1 MIHILLKRLIPDQKH
16 MEEKQIR
23 EKVGVLSGVLG
34 ICCNLLLFGA
44 KLTVGIVMNSIAVVS
59 DAFNNL
65 SDSGSSV
72 VSIIS
77 AKMSNRRPDREHPY
91 GHGRI
96 EYISALIVS
105 FLIMLVGLELL
116 KGSFE
121 KVLHPQE
128 ISFSWLS
135 IGVLLGSVA
144 VKLWMF
150 SYNRYLGK
158 LIGSSVLKATARDS
172 VNDAISTGAVLVC
185 TVVGFFSGLSLDGYV
200 GLLVAL
206 FILYGGFSLAKE
218 TVSVLLGNPA
228 DLDTVKAIVQHL
240 KSSPCV
246 VGVHDLMVHDY
257 GPGRVLA
264 SVHAEVPDD
273 SDIVQVH
280 EMIDEMEQKI
290 EQDLGIHIV
299 IHMDPI
305 AAHSPVVKSMRELV
319 GGIVSSL
326 CPGCSIHDFRMTNGE
341 SRINLIFDL
350 AVPCEMSG
358 KEREELCRRVEEQV
372 AKQDSRCRTVITV
385 ENCMMG

>member
-1 MIHILLKRLIPDQKH
+1 MIQILLKRLIPDQEH

-34 ICCNLLLFGA
+34 ICCNLLLFGV
-44 KLTVGIVMNSIAVVS
+44 KLAVGMVMNSIAVVS

-116 KGSFE
+116 KGSFD
-121 KVLHPQE
+121 KVLHPQG

-135 IGVLLGSVA
+135 VGVLLGSVA

-172 VNDAISTGAVLVC
+172 INDAVSTGAVLIC

-200 GLLVAL
+200 GLLVAI

-228 DLDTVKAIVQHL
+228 DPGTVKAIVQHL
-240 KSSPCV
+240 KGNPCV
-246 VGVHDLMVHDY
+246 AGVHDLMVHDY

-280 EMIDEMEQKI
+280 EMIDAMEQEI

-305 AAHSPVVKSMRELV
+305 AVHSPVVKRMRELV

-341 SRINLIFDL
+341 NRINLIFDL

-372 AKQDSRCRTVITV
+372 TKQDPRCRTVITV

>member
-128 ISFSWLS
+128 ISFS
-135 IGVLLGSVA
+135 
-144 VKLWMF
+144 
-150 SYNRYLGK
+150 
-158 LIGSSVLKATARDS
+158 
-172 VNDAISTGAVLVC
+172 
-185 TVVGFFSGLSLDGYV
+185 
-200 GLLVAL
+200 
-206 FILYGGFSLAKE
+206 
-218 TVSVLLGNPA
+218 
-228 DLDTVKAIVQHL
+228 
-240 KSSPCV
+240 
-246 VGVHDLMVHDY
+246 
-257 GPGRVLA
+257 
-264 SVHAEVPDD
+264 
-273 SDIVQVH
+273 
-280 EMIDEMEQKI
+280 
-290 EQDLGIHIV
+290 
-299 IHMDPI
+299 
-305 AAHSPVVKSMRELV
+305 
-319 GGIVSSL
+319 
-326 CPGCSIHDFRMTNGE
+326 
-341 SRINLIFDL
+341 
-350 AVPCEMSG
+350 
-358 KEREELCRRVEEQV
+358 
-372 AKQDSRCRTVITV
+372 
-385 ENCMMG
+385 